1 MLFASKDEEA
11 LYSQKNQDLELT
23 VAQIMNSLL
32 LKLRLKLRKVG
43 KTNQQFR
50 YDLNQ
55 IPCNYTVDMTNKYNG
70 LDLMDKVAEELWIE
84 VCDTVQEAVI
94 KTISPP
100 SPPQK
105 KKNKKKF
112 KKAKWLSEEAIQ
124 IIVKE

>member
-11 LYSQKNQDLELT
+11 LYSQKNQDWELT

-55 IPCNYTVDMTNKYNG
+55 IPCNYTVEMTNRYKG

-84 VCDTVQEAVI
+84 VGDTVQEAVI
-94 KTISPP
+94 KTISH
-100 SPPQK
+100 PPQK
-105 KKNKKKF
+105 KKKF
-112 KKAKWLSEEAIQ
+112 KKAKWMSEEAIQ

>member
-1 MLFASKDEEA
+1 MLFPSKDEEA
-11 LYSQKNQDLELT
+11 LYSQKNQDWELT

-55 IPCNYTVDMTNKYNG
+55 IPCNYTVEMTNRYKG

-94 KTISPP
+94 KIIS
-100 SPPQK
+100 K
-105 KKNKKKF
+105 KKRKKEKKF